1 VSAKANKAVFVEKC
15 CFGKCKDSLER
26 VSYLIIIIICKVNN
40 SLSTFQNISCGIPQ
54 GSNLR
59 PLLFTT
65 YINYL
70 PNSLEITEPAVFAD
84 DASLTATGES
94 SSEIDYKLHGVEI
107 QNVKTWLD
115 ANKLTLNE

>member
-1 VSAKANKAVFVEKC
+1 M
-15 CFGKCKDSLER
+15 
-26 VSYLIIIIICKVNN
+26 
-40 SLSTFQNISCGIPQ
+40 
-54 GSNLR
+54 
-59 PLLFTT
+59 
-65 YINYL
+65 